1 MSKRNKLKSIIKE
14 CLVEILNEGLV
25 LSENRINERKSNNS
39 KPSLNNITRDHFDNI
54 RKEKTINKQHVESAV
69 NQITTDPILSQV
81 LSETASSSR
90 FQEQLGAEGR
100 TNSRY
105 KPADAA
111 SRVMYDADP
120 TEVFENADKWASLA
134 FSSKIK

>member
-54 RKEKTINKQHVESAV
+54 RKEKTINKQHVESKS
-69 NQITTDPILSQV
+69 NLEQKEEL
-81 LSETASSSR
+81 TAGINR
-90 FQEQLGAEGR
+90 LMQPLE
-100 TNSRY
+100 
-105 KPADAA
+105 
-111 SRVMYDADP
+111 
-120 TEVFENADKWASLA
+120 
-134 FSSKIK
+134 